1 MSLIHRFFSVPFEL
15 SSTATV
21 NFPAVVDE
29 FPRAGDIL
37 PNDKISR
44 NTQDIK
50 PLQSLTGFVVSD
62 AVRLKPFAGG
72 SLMPLRRLAWLA
84 PATLLVGS
92 LALVPFSSTAAPP
105 QLSANVTAKT
115 GPEIDV
121 KFIDGSTLKVKL
133 LDETIELIT
142 KYGPLKIATAD
153 IRKID
158 FATRIPAES
167 SEKIRT
173 AVLALGSPE
182 HPVRVKA
189 VADLK
194 AIGPRAYGAILKAS
208 QHEDPEVAQ
217 RAEDLME
224 YLKAKYSESQLELRE
239 MDVVHTDD
247 SKIAGHLAAPHFR
260 IGTFQFGELKL
271 RLADARSFGDTPDE
285 DELLA
290 ANAQPAPAYMVAY
303 ANQFGKTHV
312 FRLTGGLPNTGTVW
326 GTDQYTLDSSL
337 AIAAVHAGI
346 LKPGETGVVRV
357 KIVQSPQIFTSSIR
371 NGIQSHP
378 YGVYT
383 GGAYEFVKK
392 KK

>member
-1 MSLIHRFFSVPFEL
+1 MSYRRIAWLTPAAILVASVAL
-15 SSTATV
+15 
-21 NFPAVVDE
+21 
-29 FPRAGDIL
+29 L
-37 PNDKISR
+37 
-44 NTQDIK
+44 
-50 PLQSLTGFVVSD
+50 
-62 AVRLKPFAGG
+62 PFA
-72 SLMPLRRLAWLA
+72 
-84 PATLLVGS
+84 
-92 LALVPFSSTAAPP
+92 STAAPP
-105 QLSANVTAKT
+105 QLSANVTGPT

-121 KFIDGSTLKVKL
+121 KFIDGSTLKVKM
-133 LDETIELIT
+133 LDETVELIT

-153 IRKID
+153 IRGIE
-158 FATRIPAES
+158 FATRIPAQS
-167 SEKIRT
+167 SEKIRS

-182 HPVRVKA
+182 HAARVKA

-194 AIGPRAYGAILKAS
+194 AIGPRAYAAVSKAT

-217 RAEDLME
+217 RAEDLVE
-224 YLKAKYSESQLELRE
+224 HLKAKYSEAQLEVRE
-239 MDVVHTDD
+239 KDVVHTDD
-247 SKIAGHLAAPHFR
+247 SKIAGHLSAPTLR

-271 RLADARSFGDTPDE
+271 KLADARSIGGGPDE

-303 ANQFGKTHV
+303 ANQFGKTHTFKLV
-312 FRLTGGLPNTGTVW
+312 GGQPNTGTVW

-357 KIVQSPQIFTSSIR
+357 KIVQSPLQFISSIR

-378 YGVYT
+378 YGQYQ

-392 KK
+392 RK